1 VVLVH
6 NHDEDVERFEQLL
19 ERSSLGSPGAREL
32 RRRTPRAHVE
42 VARRIYQLRSRM
54 MHGQGLEGE
63 ALQDRVEAAVELI
76 DLLTELGY
84 HGQADHLLH
93 EAFPRGQGAT
103 IARAAAFLT
112 LHQQDLGVQ
121 NPPRRRRRRSAEGR
135 RQPSRSSSS
144 SSTIASLTL
153 APSSDRFP
161 ASDPRWER
169 EMHALFVGLR
179 EHLGAV
185 PLIKPTSPPVDDGH
199 IVLVVMFRHSPAA
212 VTNLSQCLRSWL
224 DQEPGRRL
232 SLIADAT
239 GWDQRI
245 VLESGG
251 TWSLTGTPAPADDA

>member
-1 VVLVH
+1 MRD
-6 NHDEDVERFEQLL
+6 HDEDAERFEHLL
-19 ERSSLGSPGAREL
+19 ERSSLGSTGAREL

-42 VARRIYQLRSRM
+42 VARRIYQLRNRM

-63 ALQDRVEAAVELI
+63 ALQDRIEAAVELI

-93 EAFPRGQGAT
+93 EAFPRGEGAT
-103 IARAAAFLT
+103 IASAAAFLT
-112 LHQQDLGVQ
+112 LHQQDLGVPK
-121 NPPRRRRRRSAEGR
+121 PPRRRRRRSADGP

-144 SSTIASLTL
+144 SSKIASLTL
-153 APSSDRFP
+153 APSSERIP

-169 EMHALFVGLR
+169 ELHALFVGLR
-179 EHLGAV
+179 QHLGAV
-185 PLIKPTSPPVDDGH
+185 PLIKPTNASADDGH
-199 IVLVVMFRHSPAA
+199 LVLVVLFRHSPAA
-212 VTNLSQCLRSWL
+212 VTSLSLCLRAWL

-232 SLIADAT
+232 ILKADAT

-251 TWSLTGTPAPADDA
+251 TWSLTGAPAPADDA